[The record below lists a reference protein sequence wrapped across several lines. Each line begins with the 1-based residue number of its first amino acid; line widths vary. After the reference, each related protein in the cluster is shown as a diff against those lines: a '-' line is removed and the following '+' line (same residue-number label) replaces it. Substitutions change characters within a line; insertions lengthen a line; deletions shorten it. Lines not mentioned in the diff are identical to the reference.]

1 MPGTLP
7 ARRSRRAARDPAA
20 SRRSTGR
27 DVDCLVAMTVRDGSE
42 PVRWRWRR
50 RFLMAL
56 NTSSTP
62 FTRAQ
67 HRAKLA
73 VMSGDAQLM
82 LMIAGMHLLGLVCAA
97 VLIIPALRE
106 DPEFPPRHSDPGSDG
121 GGGSGPGRPPL
132 RPDRPRGGI
141 PLPDAEQARVRLRDH
156 RKLSEQLP
164 RPERRPAREPV
175 RTPVRVRTH

>member
-1 MPGTLP
+1 
-7 ARRSRRAARDPAA
+7 
-20 SRRSTGR
+20 
-27 DVDCLVAMTVRDGSE
+27 MTVRDGSE
-42 PVRWRWRR
+42 LVRWRWRG
-50 RFLMAL
+50 RFLIAL

-62 FTRAQ
+62 FTQAQ
-67 HRAKLA
+67 HRAKLG

-156 RKLSEQLP
+156 RKLSERLP

-175 RTPVRVRTH
+175 RTPVRIRTH